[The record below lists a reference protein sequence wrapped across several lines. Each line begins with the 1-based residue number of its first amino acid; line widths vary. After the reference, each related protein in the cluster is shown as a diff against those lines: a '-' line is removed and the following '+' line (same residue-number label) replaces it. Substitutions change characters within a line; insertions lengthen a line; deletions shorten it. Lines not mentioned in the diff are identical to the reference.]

1 MPTISSK
8 ILLHFGTKTQTHFV
22 FTIQINYTFTCV
34 CNYKEDRYKL
44 HLMYNRV
51 VVNKEQ

>member
-22 FTIQINYTFTCV
+22 FTIQINYTFTCI
-34 CNYKEDRYKL
+34 CKYIEDRYKF
-44 HLMYNRV
+44 HLMYNRS

>member
-22 FTIQINYTFTCV
+22 FTIQINYTITCV
-34 CNYKEDRYKL
+34 CKYKEGRYNF
-44 HLMYNRV
+44 HLMHNRV
-51 VVNKEQ
+51 VVNKVQ

>member
-8 ILLHFGTKTQTHFV
+8 ILLHFGTKTKTHFV
-22 FTIQINYTFTCV
+22 FTVQINYTFTCV
-34 CNYKEDRYKL
+34 CKYKGRCKF

-51 VVNKEQ
+51 VVNNEQ